1 MIYGLSILYIV
12 MAAYLFTVWV
22 DLTDDMSHLSTQQ
35 RVLSWMTLSIASAL
49 WLLVIPI
56 AYTQLIK
63 AQTHRTL
70 P

>member
-22 DLTDDMSHLSTQQ
+22 DLTEDMSHLSRQQ

-56 AYTQLIK
+56 AYTKLITD
-63 AQTHRTL
+63 QTHRRL
-70 P
+70 L